1 VTRAG
6 LLARLRAVLAAAD
19 IETPALDA
27 RLLVQHALGIDAAAL
42 LRAPEAEADAAAV
55 EAALAFAARRAAGEP
70 VARILG
76 MREFFGLPFRLGP
89 ATLVPRPDTEIVVA
103 AALQQLQPAQRPW
116 RLADL
121 GTGSGAILVALL
133 AHLPQ
138 AWGVG
143 VDLSQGA
150 AGVARANAR
159 ANGVA
164 GRAAFMVGDWLDA
177 VAGRFDA
184 VVANPPYIAARDIAM
199 LDREVRDHDPHLA
212 LDGGAD
218 GLDCYRNL
226 LRTAA
231 TVLAPDGF
239 LAFELGAGQAPEVAG
254 IATLLGW
261 RVETLDKDGAGI
273 DRAMI
278 LRHDRQ

>member
-1 VTRAG
+1 VTRAE
-6 LLARLRAVLAAAD
+6 LLARLRAMLAGAG
-19 IETPALDA
+19 IETPGLDA
-27 RLLVQHALGIDAAAL
+27 RLLAQHALGIDAAAL
-42 LRAPEAEADAAAV
+42 LTAPEAEADAAAV
-55 EAALAFAARRAAGEP
+55 EAALAFAVRRAAGEP

-76 MREFFGLPFRLGP
+76 TREFFGLPFRLGP
-89 ATLVPRPDTEIVVA
+89 ATLVPRPDTEVVVA
-103 AALQQLQPAQRPW
+103 AALEQLQPAERPW

-143 VDLSQGA
+143 VDLSQAA

-159 ANGVA
+159 ENGVA
-164 GRAAFMVGDWLDA
+164 ARAAFMVGDWLDS
-177 VAGRFDA
+177 VAGWFDA
-184 VVANPPYIAARDIAM
+184 IVANPPYIAARDIGM

-226 LRTAA
+226 LRMAGAA
-231 TVLAPDGF
+231 LVPGGF
-239 LAFELGAGQAPEVAG
+239 LAFELGAGQAPEVAE
-254 IATLLGW
+254 IATMLGW
-261 RVETLDKDGAGI
+261 RVERLDKDAAGH

-278 LRHDRQ
+278 LRHN